1 MADHCQS
8 FALSDPDNGLFPKKC
23 NHDHVEICSECCK
36 LNEVLADIEIAC
48 SKLVSEEDREDT
60 MCMFQQAKD
69 DVMAWKAHQLR
80 SVNQDQAKFYVLD
93 ILNRYTA
100 LLVMD
105 LEMKYLPR
113 KFRESQCDWFAKRGI
128 PWRITIV
135 LTRPYQSGPLEKQT
149 IAHVFQSCPQESVAV
164 TAILR
169 DVLVTLK
176 ELRPELEKV
185 YRKQD
190 NSGCY
195 HCGSTIVGSTSASGV
210 LGVKVERF
218 DFSDPQ
224 GGKGQADRQAA
235 TIKGHIGIYLNEGH
249 DVNSPAQMKEAIES
263 NGGIPGV
270 SVKYVKIPELS
281 SNNPRIKWDGIST
294 LNNFQFHPSGE
305 QVWKAYKI
313 GPGDLFPWSDIQC
326 DSSSSCPLEVLSLL
340 YKPRDHASG
349 SLEQDKTRRPP
360 LSNLSLERRVGKRP
374 TLSRFRRICEKLGF
388 LGKDVFFISA
398 GVQLLLSLGRQNSEG
413 FVAGSRETGKRR

>member
-8 FALSDPDNGLFPKKC
+8 FALSDPDNGLFQKKC
-23 NHDHVEICSECCK
+23 NHDHVEICSECYK

-48 SKLVSEEDREDT
+48 SKLVSEEEREDT
-60 MCMFQQAKD
+60 MCKFQQAKD

-80 SVNQDQAKFYVLD
+80 SVNQDQAKFDVLD
-93 ILNRYTA
+93 ILNRDSA

-105 LEMKYLPR
+105 WAMKYLPR

-128 PWRITIV
+128 PWHITVV

-149 IAHVFQSCPQESVAV
+149 MVHVFQSCPQDSVAV

-176 ELRPELEKV
+176 EQRPELEKV
-185 YRKQD
+185 YCKQD
-190 NSGCY
+190 NAGCY

-224 GGKGQADRQAA
+224 GGKGEADRQAA

-270 SVKYVKIPELS
+270 SVKYVKISELS
-281 SNNPRIKWDGIST
+281 INNPMIKWDGIST
-294 LNNFQFHPSGE
+294 LNNFFQ
-305 QVWKAYKI
+305 
-313 GPGDLFPWSDIQC
+313 
-326 DSSSSCPLEVLSLL
+326 
-340 YKPRDHASG
+340 
-349 SLEQDKTRRPP
+349 
-360 LSNLSLERRVGKRP
+360 
-374 TLSRFRRICEKLGF
+374 
-388 LGKDVFFISA
+388 
-398 GVQLLLSLGRQNSEG
+398 
-413 FVAGSRETGKRR
+413 